1 MMRGFSYPFGGIGI
15 FEQFYGVS
23 FSLNTVTNTGVAW
36 GLFPGHAPLL
46 LALRAMIIAGLLI
59 YLLWNPKKASLS
71 LWMIAAG
78 ATGNVI
84 DMLVYGH
91 VIDFLH
97 FQFFGWSF
105 PLFNLADS
113 CIAIGAFLLLLPR
126 KIDDRSIKMA

>member
-1 MMRGFSYPFGGIGI
+1 MRGFSYPFGGIGI